1 MWMHAVMARDSIY
14 DTASAIQSLPQ

>member
-1 MWMHAVMARDSIY
+1 MHAVMARDSIY